1 MSIDNSPDVVINPI
15 CKRIK
20 ELREDR
26 GWNQRELAS
35 AAGIHPNFINRVEA
49 GKGLSLDNLC
59 KIFDALGVS
68 IEEPHEERGAPAFR
82 EDRLAPMY
90 GRMRPES
97 RKLLEEVL
105 ADREGRSYLLE
116 QARFSLSRRKGK

>member
-1 MSIDNSPDVVINPI
+1 MINPI
-15 CKRIK
+15 CKKIK
-20 ELREDR
+20 ELRKAR

-68 IEEPHEERGAPAFR
+68 IEEPHREPGIRAFR

-90 GRMRPES
+90 GKMRSEN

-116 QARFSLSRRKGK
+116 QARFWLSRRKRK